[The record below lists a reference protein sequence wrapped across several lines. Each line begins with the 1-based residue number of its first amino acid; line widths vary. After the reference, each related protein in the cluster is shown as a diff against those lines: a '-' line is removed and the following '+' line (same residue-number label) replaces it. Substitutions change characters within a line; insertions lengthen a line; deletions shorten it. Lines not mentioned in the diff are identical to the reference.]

1 MIQII
6 THSTFLPEET
16 SYWQL
21 LLAEGADS
29 ILVRKPGW
37 PETDYEQLLQEAD
50 PSCYSRLMIA
60 GHPALCEKYGL
71 QGVHFNEA
79 GRGLITSDQ
88 IARFR
93 QRGWRL
99 STSIHAAETLQVA
112 SNDWDQLLLAPVFD
126 SISKPGYNSTFRE
139 GFRLSK
145 DGYKGQ
151 VLALGGI
158 DHTTTAKARNMQFDG
173 IALLGAIWQEPA
185 IAVSNFR
192 RIRDIWRTD
201 ALMS

>member
-37 PETDYEQLLQEAD
+37 SETDYEQLLREAD
-50 PSCYSRLMIA
+50 PSCYSKLMIS

-71 QGVHFNEA
+71 QGVHFSES
-79 GRGLITSDQ
+79 GRALITGEQ
-88 IARFR
+88 ITGYR

-112 SNDWDQLLLAPVFD
+112 SDDWDQLLLAPVFD
-126 SISKPGYNSTFRE
+126 SISKPGHNSTFRE
-139 GFRLSK
+139 GFRLFK
-145 DGYKGQ
+145 DGYNGQ

-158 DHTTTAKARNMQFDG
+158 DHTTAAKARNMQFDG

-201 ALMS
+201 GHMS